1 MGLELLGRKLGMT
14 QIFLEDG
21 ECIPVTV
28 LGVGPCVVV
37 QKKGEVKKGVAGI
50 QLGFEERKE
59 KHTTKPQRGHF
70 AKAGVG
76 NKRFVYECQVAPDV
90 AEGINV
96 GDSID
101 LARVDAP
108 RVIVFAYP
116 RTGEPGKPVPHGWD
130 AIPGARGCT
139 PETCGFRDH
148 HDEFLALK
156 GKVFG
161 LSTQTTEYQKEMVDR
176 LHVPFDV
183 LSDQDLSLTR
193 ALRLPTFEFA
203 GMTLIK
209 RLTFVVRNGAV
220 EHVFYP
226 VFPPDRHA
234 EEVLGWL
241 RNAPGA

>member
-1 MGLELLGRKLGMT
+1 MRGMDMTRRSLIGTAFGLAVVGRAIPRAQGQQAPLTPRDNLFELPKDLPVPKDDGACRHLVGMRM
-14 QIFLEDG
+14 
-21 ECIPVTV
+21 P
-28 LGVGPCVVV
+28 
-37 QKKGEVKKGVAGI
+37 
-50 QLGFEERKE
+50 
-59 KHTTKPQRGHF
+59 
-70 AKAGVG
+70 
-76 NKRFVYECQVAPDV
+76 
-90 AEGINV
+90 
-96 GDSID
+96 SIA
-101 LARVDAP
+101 LKSTGGGSVDIASVEAP
-108 RVIVFAYP
+108 RVIIFAYP
-116 RTGEPGKPVPHGWD
+116 RTGEPGKPVPEGWD

-148 HDEFLALK
+148 HDEFVALK

-209 RLTFVVRNGAV
+209 RLTLVVRNGAV

>member
-1 MGLELLGRKLGMT
+1 MRMWRPVQQLPCRVHFTPVAAVLRDADRTT
-14 QIFLEDG
+14 Q
-21 ECIPVTV
+21 
-28 LGVGPCVVV
+28 
-37 QKKGEVKKGVAGI
+37 
-50 QLGFEERKE
+50 
-59 KHTTKPQRGHF
+59 
-70 AKAGVG
+70 
-76 NKRFVYECQVAPDV
+76 
-90 AEGINV
+90 
-96 GDSID
+96 S
-101 LARVDAP
+101 
-108 RVIVFAYP
+108 
-116 RTGEPGKPVPHGWD
+116 
-130 AIPGARGCT
+130 
-139 PETCGFRDH
+139 CGFRDH